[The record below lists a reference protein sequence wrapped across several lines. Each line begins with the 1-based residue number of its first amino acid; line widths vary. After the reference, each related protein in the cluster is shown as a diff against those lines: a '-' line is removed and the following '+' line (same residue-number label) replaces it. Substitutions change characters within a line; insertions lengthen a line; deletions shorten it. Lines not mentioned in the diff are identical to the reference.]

1 MVDRNT
7 VFPTTRGSRPCVPH
21 SPCAAE
27 LLGYSR
33 HLRARRPNRISMS
46 TEPSAQ
52 HAEMTPAKR
61 TTDQIPT
68 NAREQIG
75 ERLFNF
81 AITHIPSHTI
91 RQSWLRFFGMK
102 IGKNTSIM
110 MGTRVHGIQQLT
122 VGNNCSIGFRCLLDA
137 RGELTIDDDVVLASD
152 VHIVAG
158 HHLVNSGGSCRR
170 FTSSTT
176 CGLPVAQPSWQAS
189 NSAWEQLSARA
200 RWSGRTLPTWR
211 LSRAFPPSM
220 SEYGG
225 HLSTTTRS
233 FVH

>member
-1 MVDRNT
+1 
-7 VFPTTRGSRPCVPH
+7 
-21 SPCAAE
+21 
-27 LLGYSR
+27 
-33 HLRARRPNRISMS
+33 MS

-158 HHLVNSGGSCRR
+158 HHLVNSDDFGRFLSPIHIKHHVWVASRSTILAGVELGVGAVVGACSLVRKDVADMEIVAGVPAKHVGVRR
-170 FTSSTT
+170 
-176 CGLPVAQPSWQAS
+176 AS
-189 NSAWEQLSARA
+189 LDY
-200 RWSGRTLPTWR
+200 
-211 LSRAFPPSM
+211 PPIFRPLM
-220 SEYGG
+220 Y
-225 HLSTTTRS
+225 
-233 FVH
+233 

>member
-1 MVDRNT
+1 
-7 VFPTTRGSRPCVPH
+7 
-21 SPCAAE
+21 
-27 LLGYSR
+27 
-33 HLRARRPNRISMS
+33 MS

-68 NAREQIG
+68 NAREHFG

-158 HHLVNSGGSCRR
+158 HHLVNSDDFGRFLSPIHIKHHVWVASRSTILAGVELGVGAVVGACSLVRKDVADMEIVAGVPAKHVGVRR
-170 FTSSTT
+170 SS
-176 CGLPVAQPSWQAS
+176 LDYHPIFRP
-189 NSAWEQLSARA
+189 L
-200 RWSGRTLPTWR
+200 
-211 LSRAFPPSM
+211 M
-220 SEYGG
+220 Y
-225 HLSTTTRS
+225 
-233 FVH
+233 

>member
-1 MVDRNT
+1 
-7 VFPTTRGSRPCVPH
+7 
-21 SPCAAE
+21 
-27 LLGYSR
+27 
-33 HLRARRPNRISMS
+33 MS

-158 HHLVNSGGSCRR
+158 HHLVNSDDFGRFLSPIHIKHHVWVASRSTILAGVELGVGAVVGACSLVRKDVADMEIVAGVPAKHVGVRR
-170 FTSSTT
+170 SS
-176 CGLPVAQPSWQAS
+176 LDYHPIFRP
-189 NSAWEQLSARA
+189 L
-200 RWSGRTLPTWR
+200 
-211 LSRAFPPSM
+211 M
-220 SEYGG
+220 Y
-225 HLSTTTRS
+225 
-233 FVH
+233 